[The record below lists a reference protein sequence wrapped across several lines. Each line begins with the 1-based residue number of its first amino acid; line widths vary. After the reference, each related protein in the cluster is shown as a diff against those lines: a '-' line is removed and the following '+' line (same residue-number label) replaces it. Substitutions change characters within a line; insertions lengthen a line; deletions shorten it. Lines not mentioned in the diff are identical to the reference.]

1 VLHCAHAIGWS
12 PLIATRIK
20 STSDLHTDDLYAW
33 SRAQADLLRAGHF
46 AELDLAHLIEE
57 IEDVGGAMKRAV
69 RKRIRTIIEHL
80 LKLEHSPASDP
91 RAGWRATVRTQR
103 VRLRDTL
110 TPTVR
115 REVEGSWP
123 SFTRTRVALPKARF
137 ATMARTPPPTPCP
150 PPAPTPSTS

>member
-1 VLHCAHAIGWS
+1 M
-12 PLIATRIK
+12 ATRVK
-20 STSDLHTDDLYAW
+20 ARPDLHAEDLYAW
-33 SRAQADLLRAGHF
+33 SRAQADLLRAGRF

-80 LKLEHSPASDP
+80 LKLEHSPASEP

-110 TPTVR
+110 TPTLR
-115 REVEGSWP
+115 REVEQELAELYDDARGLAEGAL
-123 SFTRTRVALPKARF
+123 RDHDEHAAADALP
-137 ATMARTPPPTPCP
+137 ATCP
-150 PPAPTPSTS
+150 YTFDQFTGDWLPK